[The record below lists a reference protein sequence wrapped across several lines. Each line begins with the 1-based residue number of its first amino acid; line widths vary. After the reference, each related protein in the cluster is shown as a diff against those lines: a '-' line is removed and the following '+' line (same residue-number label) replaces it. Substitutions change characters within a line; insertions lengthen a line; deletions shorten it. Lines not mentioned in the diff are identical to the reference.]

1 MSGILVCGFSPLKM
15 AHFEYGVGAIY
26 GQVDEVNTIRP
37 VRRARGL
44 LKNDADVVD
53 PHDSQVHISISSPP
67 VKSSPRSPKTN
78 PQARVPS

>member
-44 LKNDADVVD
+44 LKNDADVVN
-53 PHDSQVHISISSPP
+53 PHDSQVHPVSPGRNQ
-67 VKSSPRSPKTN
+67 PRLG
-78 PQARVPS
+78 AEEW